1 MPEGVEDRL
10 AGGGGAG
17 TGRYSRLEDSVSDA
31 GGEEILPLTKSKN
44 VFAQQMME
52 LCRAPRVEARKT
64 PPFVALKL
72 LVSHMKLL
80 IYGTY
85 HS

>member
-17 TGRYSRLEDSVSDA
+17 IGRYSRLEDSVSDA
-31 GGEEILPLTKSKN
+31 GGEEILPLTKSI
-44 VFAQQMME
+44 FAKQMMD
-52 LCRAPRVEARKT
+52 LFRAPRAEARKT
-64 PPFVALKL
+64 PPFAALKL

-80 IYGTY
+80 IYSTY

>member
-1 MPEGVEDRL
+1 MPEVVEDRL

-31 GGEEILPLTKSKN
+31 GGEEILPLTKSI
-44 VFAQQMME
+44 FAQHMMD
-52 LCRAPRVEARKT
+52 LCRAPRAEARKT
-64 PPFVALKL
+64 PPFAALKL

-80 IYGTY
+80 IYSTY